1 MHQFLAKR
9 HLRNARL
16 MAAGLLGLGGAFLI
30 LPTGLGGNAVSTDPA
45 AANPAGTT
53 TPAGT
58 TRPSAEAA
66 PTTIAGADPAD
77 LAGLLNVLAAPVPK
91 PPPAPVASTD
101 PTPETPP
108 APVAAAI
115 RFAGSILGPSYR
127 RAILVINEQQ
137 RMVAEGDAV
146 ENETVDAIHADR
158 VVLRTADGE
167 RREVG
172 LAEVTGATSSAYLAK
187 PATASMPPAPTP
199 AFNNPNPNP
208 NGASA
213 YASPASRAA
222 ASGMRASEIR
232 KAAAERGVDPSQ
244 IIRERMG
251 VAAPGKMLTQS
262 GREVPSNL
270 HHIVN
275 DAKQLEAIQ
284 QSNPKLYSAIRN
296 NDPDIQA
303 FIKHRAENERQTIPS
318 ISDLPENENEGGK

>member
-1 MHQFLAKR
+1 MHQSLAKR

-16 MAAGLLGLGGAFLI
+16 MAAGLLGLGGLFLI
-30 LPTGLGGNAVSTDPA
+30 LPTGLGGSAAPA
-45 AANPAGTT
+45 AAPLPAGGSPSGTT
-53 TPAGT
+53 TRPAPAT
-58 TRPSAEAA
+58 A
-66 PTTIAGADPAD
+66 PATIAGADPSD
-77 LAGLLNVLAAPVPK
+77 LAGLLNTLAAPVPK
-91 PPPAPVASTD
+91 PVPVTVAPTETTLDVP
-101 PTPETPP
+101 PTPV
-108 APVAAAI
+108 VAAV

-158 VVLRTADGE
+158 VVLRNADGE

-172 LAEVTGATSSAYLAK
+172 LAEVTGATASAYLAK
-187 PATASMPPAPTP
+187 PATASMPAAAAPV
-199 AFNNPNPNP
+199 FNNPNPNP
-208 NGASA
+208 YGATA
-213 YASPASRAA
+213 FATPAART
-222 ASGMRASEIR
+222 SGLRASEVR

-251 VAAPGKMLTQS
+251 VAAPGRMLTPS

-275 DAKQLEAIQ
+275 DVKQLEALQ

-296 NDPDIQA
+296 NDPDIQS
-303 FIKHRAENERQTIPS
+303 FIKMRSEEERQTIPS
-318 ISDLPENENEGGK
+318 ISDLPESENEGGK